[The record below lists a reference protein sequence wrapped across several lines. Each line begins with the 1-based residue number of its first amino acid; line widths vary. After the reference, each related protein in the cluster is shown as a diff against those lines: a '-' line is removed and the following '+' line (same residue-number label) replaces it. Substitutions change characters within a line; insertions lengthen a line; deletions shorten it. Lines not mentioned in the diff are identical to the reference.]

1 VREYR
6 LIGEWR
12 RTVVSAH
19 SPAAT
24 FLSAPVAAALRRT
37 APGPEFLANIHGEVS
52 AIVAWPLLWNAAEGT
67 TMDLEAPLN
76 RLRGE
81 FLEMPGLR
89 LTPAQAARLSGLDP
103 AVCHRVIEGLLASR
117 FLRWTP
123 GGQLARAD
131 R

>member
-1 VREYR
+1 
-6 LIGEWR
+6 L
-12 RTVVSAH
+12 
-19 SPAAT
+19 
-24 FLSAPVAAALRRT
+24 
-37 APGPEFLANIHGEVS
+37 LANRHGRVNVV
-52 AIVAWPLLWNAAEGT
+52 VARPLLCNTAEGT

-76 RLRGE
+76 RIRGE

-103 AVCHRVIEGLLASR
+103 ALCQRVIEGLLASR

-123 GGQLARAD
+123 GGQLVRAD